1 MAEFYNVEPRLCR
14 LFMRYPHMFSF
25 YTLQTIESM
34 KNLTD
39 VKRILKDLCNELQEE
54 RRGMNEL
61 QQQFAR
67 AKAAWEME
75 RTELKVSLVLHDL
88 KQ

>member
-1 MAEFYNVEPRLCR
+1 MMCGCGASYTIDLGHRLR
-14 LFMRYPHMFSF
+14 NLIIWPILLIFIL
-25 YTLQTIESM
+25 LQTIESM
-34 KNLTD
+34 KTLSD
-39 VKRILKDLCNELQEE
+39 VKKILKDLCNELQEE

-75 RTELKVSLVLHDL
+75 RTEFKVGF
-88 KQ
+88 

>member
-1 MAEFYNVEPRLCR
+1 MDESYNVEPRL
-14 LFMRYPHMFSF
+14 FMRYPLMFSF

-75 RTELKVSLVLHDL
+75 RTELKVSLVL
-88 KQ
+88 KA